1 MNNIS
6 TNNNA
11 RWEAN
16 LSTLNGGATTT
27 VDSLTNTPGNAGG
40 IGQAGTVGVVVTDY
54 TAYNNVTVPTDT
66 VGVRFRRPAGVTGT
80 AYERTLVSDPVNDQP
95 TWTYPVFWIT
105 SDSNSTIPEFVA
117 SGNRVLFATDKER
130 TIPSLTAVDVPAN
143 AAGEGTR
150 YVWVAYTAGSP
161 TITSIDV
168 RTRRGTADAT
178 SSITLSAAQQSSTNL
193 SFQPAGG
200 PVASA
205 EPYKWFWIEVP
216 EQDRVTLGTSRT

>member
-1 MNNIS
+1 MLRSLVGSEMCI
-6 TNNNA
+6 
-11 RWEAN
+11 R
-16 LSTLNGGATTT
+16 
-27 VDSLTNTPGNAGG
+27 DS
-40 IGQAGTVGVVVTDY
+40 
-54 TAYNNVTVPTDT
+54 NNVTVPTDT

-143 AAGEGTR
+143 AENEGTR

-161 TITSIDV
+161 TITSIDL
-168 RTRRGTADAT
+168 RTRRGTSDAT
-178 SSITLSAAQQSSTNL
+178 NPITLSTAQQSSTDL
-193 SFQPAGG
+193 SFRPAGG
-200 PVASA
+200 PDASA

-216 EQDRVTLGTSRT
+216 EQDRVTLGASRT